1 MRHGAQAPK
10 SSNRGEVMKKSMFLT
25 GVATFAVAVIA
36 VQIVR
41 APGVVV
47 APQAGTQSVAPF
59 EMMLK
64 ARDLPTESVE
74 NPV

>member
-1 MRHGAQAPK
+1 
-10 SSNRGEVMKKSMFLT
+10 MKKSMILS

-36 VQIVR
+36 VQLIR
-41 APGVVV
+41 APGV
-47 APQAGTQSVAPF
+47 AIEPQTGAKSVAPF

-64 ARDLPTESVE
+64 AHDLPIESVK